1 MNKLEELIN
10 ELCPDGVEYKPIWE
24 LTIWDKKFNTVSKE
38 KQNKVNKHFYYLAA
52 DLRALEVE
60 NGNIKILTTS
70 ATDLWTTEELAGD
83 NMSDGEIV
91 CIPWGGNPIVQ
102 YYKGKYITADN
113 RIATSADTSVLNNK
127 FLYYF
132 LQTKMNLISSFYR
145 GSGIKHPDMSKVLD
159 LQIPLPP
166 LSVQSEIVHI
176 LDSFTLLTAELTAEL
191 TARQKQYAFYRD
203 YLLDFSDEDIIKK
216 IPDIDCSNVEYKRL
230 GEVCNVQ
237 SGGTPSKK
245 ESEYWNGGTIPWLAS
260 TVCKNKKSV
269 EEVTNYITEK
279 GLKNSSAKMM
289 KEKTTLIALV
299 GATIGKIAFLTFE
312 ASINQN
318 VAGLFPI
325 DENIINADYLFYA
338 CSTLYSKFQ
347 NLGNGKLAMA
357 NMSFVRNLVIPV
369 PPLSVQEN
377 IVKILDRFD
386 KLNNDMS
393 EGLPAE
399 IEARKKQ
406 YEYYRDTLLSFDDKA
421 CSQIVKVERELTRI
435 KAIKWL
441 KLGEIGKVRMCKR
454 ILKSQT
460 NTQFGVPFYKIGTF
474 GKKADAYVSNELFN
488 EYKSKYSYPKKG
500 DILIS
505 CSGTIGRTVV
515 FNGEPAYFQDSN
527 IVWLENDE
535 SVVLNTYLKYC
546 YDRQPWR
553 AESGGTI
560 ARLYN
565 ANIENAVIPVPS
577 LEEQERIVSILDR
590 FDKLCNDISEGLPAE
605 IEARQ
610 KQYEY
615 YRDKLLM
622 FKRVET
628 NEK

>member
-1 MNKLEELIN
+1 MMTKLEELIN

-24 LTIWDKKFNTVSKE
+24 LTIWDKKFNTVPKE

-52 DLRALEVE
+52 DLRALEVK
-60 NGNIKILTTS
+60 NGNVKILTTS
-70 ATDLWTTEELAGD
+70 STDLWTTEELTGD

-102 YYKGKYITADN
+102 YYRGKYITADN
-113 RIATSADTSVLNNK
+113 RIATSADTSVLDNK

-166 LSVQSEIVHI
+166 LSIQSEIVHI

-203 YLLDFSDEDIIKK
+203 YLLDFSDEDVTRK
-216 IPDIDCSNVEYKRL
+216 IPAIDCSNVEYKRL

-299 GATIGKIAFLTFE
+299 GATIGKIAFLPFE

-325 DENIINADYLFYA
+325 DENIVNVDYLFYA

-369 PPLSVQEN
+369 PPLSVQES

-421 CSQIVKVERELTRI
+421 CSQIVKVERERELTRI

-441 KLGEIGKVRMCKR
+441 KVSDIVTIERGKRVVRNDLSQEIGYPVYQNALKPLGYYTDKNRNANSVFVIGAGAAGEIG
-454 ILKSQT
+454 
-460 NTQFGVPFYKIGTF
+460 
-474 GKKADAYVSNELFN
+474 
-488 EYKSKYSYPKKG
+488 YSYV
-500 DILIS
+500 DYWAADD
-505 CSGTIGRTVV
+505 CFTFVC
-515 FNGEPAYFQDSN
+515 D
-527 IVWLENDE
+527 
-535 SVVLNTYLKYC
+535 
-546 YDRQPWR
+546 
-553 AESGGTI
+553 
-560 ARLYN
+560 
-565 ANIENAVIPVPS
+565 
-577 LEEQERIVSILDR
+577 
-590 FDKLCNDISEGLPAE
+590 DKLNQ
-605 IEARQ
+605 R
-610 KQYEY
+610 
-615 YRDKLLM
+615 
-622 FKRVET
+622 
-628 NEK
+628 

>member
-1 MNKLEELIN
+1 M
-10 ELCPDGVEYKPIWE
+10 
-24 LTIWDKKFNTVSKE
+24 
-38 KQNKVNKHFYYLAA
+38 
-52 DLRALEVE
+52 
-60 NGNIKILTTS
+60 
-70 ATDLWTTEELAGD
+70 
-83 NMSDGEIV
+83 
-91 CIPWGGNPIVQ
+91 
-102 YYKGKYITADN
+102 
-113 RIATSADTSVLNNK
+113 
-127 FLYYF
+127 
-132 LQTKMNLISSFYR
+132 
-145 GSGIKHPDMSKVLD
+145 
-159 LQIPLPP
+159 
-166 LSVQSEIVHI
+166 
-176 LDSFTLLTAELTAEL
+176 
-191 TARQKQYAFYRD
+191 
-203 YLLDFSDEDIIKK
+203 
-216 IPDIDCSNVEYKRL
+216 
-230 GEVCNVQ
+230 
-237 SGGTPSKK
+237 
-245 ESEYWNGGTIPWLAS
+245 
-260 TVCKNKKSV
+260 
-269 EEVTNYITEK
+269 
-279 GLKNSSAKMM
+279 
-289 KEKTTLIALV
+289 
-299 GATIGKIAFLTFE
+299 
-312 ASINQN
+312 
-318 VAGLFPI
+318 
-325 DENIINADYLFYA
+325 
-338 CSTLYSKFQ
+338 
-347 NLGNGKLAMA
+347 
-357 NMSFVRNLVIPV
+357 

-421 CSQIVKVERELTRI
+421 CSHIVKVERELTRT

-505 CSGTIGRTVV
+505 CSGTIGKTVV

-565 ANIENAVIPVPS
+565 ANIENAVIPVPP

-622 FKRVET
+622 FKRVEA